1 MVAARAL
8 TWTLVHFRSGIRP
21 LMLLALLANA
31 LPAPLAASA
40 SEYEGKRISAISFEP
55 AAQPLLPVELQTK
68 VKLTVGQ
75 PLRLED
81 VRQSISQLYASGRYL
96 EISVDAQAAGNGV
109 ALKFIT
115 TSTQFIREVT
125 VTGVPEPPNA
135 GQLVTATK
143 LQLGNPYSESQVR
156 RAVESLLEVLR
167 GNGFYQAAVAQEK
180 VAQPSQQID
189 VHLSVESGA
198 RAKFT
203 TPVVKGNPG
212 RPVDQII
219 KAARWRKFLGYG
231 DWAPVTDSR
240 LQNGLD
246 RIRSSYQKK
255 DFLMAK
261 VSLDLMNYQ
270 EDTNRVIPV
279 LDVNSGARVLV
290 EVSGA
295 KISKGKVKQ
304 LVPIYQEQSV
314 DKDLLVEGKRNI
326 AEFLESKGYFDSD
339 VDFDVT
345 TNDKNEQVIE
355 YVIDRG
361 NRHKLVAI
369 EITGNKYFTTPTLRE
384 RMYLTPAN
392 LLQFRYGRYS
402 GSYLKRDVNAIKDL
416 YQSNGFREVEVT
428 TTTDDDHKAR
438 DNDVTVFLTVKEGP
452 QFFVAKL
459 DLQGVRK
466 EYLDEIQT
474 LLRSS
479 EGQPYSDLNIVNDQE
494 TVLNYYFNRG
504 FADAT
509 FESTITPA
517 AVPNQV
523 DVKFVVNE
531 GGRQFV
537 REVLVSGL
545 KTANADLV
553 RNRIR
558 NLNPGE
564 PLSQSSMTD
573 SQRRL
578 YDLGIFARVDVALQN
593 PDGDEDYKNVLY
605 RLEEGR
611 KYSVVGGVGA
621 QVGRIGSG
629 TPSTFDS
636 PAGAPGFS
644 PRVSFG
650 INRSNALGLGH
661 TASILTR
668 LSNIQKRVVFSYV
681 APQFKGN
688 DAVNLSFT
696 GVYDDARDIRTFH
709 AKRQEAFVQ
718 LGQKLTK
725 ANTVQYRIGYRHVTV
740 DQNSLQISPGLIP
753 ILSQPVQLTIAS
765 VTFAQDRRDDPSDAH
780 KGIYNSLDAAFAT
793 NFFGSKTTFTRAL
806 GRNSTYHKLK
816 RDVVLARS
824 TSFGVETKLGRLD
837 VPLPERFFAGG
848 SSSHRGFPDN
858 QAGPRDLITGF
869 PVGGTALLMNSVE
882 VRFPLIGDNLRG
894 VVFHD
899 AGNVYSQIG
908 KVSFRYQ
915 QQGITDFNY
924 MVHALGFGIRYRT
937 PVGPIRIDLGY
948 ALNPPKFS
956 GFKGSRDQLFG
967 DPALLPGLITRQQ
980 ISHFQF
986 HFSLGQ
992 AF

>member
-1 MVAARAL
+1 
-8 TWTLVHFRSGIRP
+8 
-21 LMLLALLANA
+21 MLLALLANA
-31 LPAPLAASA
+31 ISAPLAAKA
-40 SEYEGKRISAISFEP
+40 SDYEGKRISAITFDP
-55 AAQPLLPVELQTK
+55 AEQPLLPVELQKK
-68 VKLTVGQ
+68 VTLTVGQ
-75 PLRLED
+75 PLRLEA
-81 VRQSISQLYASGRYL
+81 VRQSISQLFASGRYL
-96 EISVDAQAAGNGV
+96 DISVDAAAAGDGV
-109 ALKFIT
+109 SLKFIT

-167 GNGFYQAAVAQEK
+167 GNGFYQATIASEK
-180 VAQPSQQID
+180 MAQPSQQID
-189 VHLSVESGA
+189 IHLSVESGA

-212 RPVDQII
+212 RPVEQII
-219 KAARWRKFLGYG
+219 KAARWRKFLGFG
-231 DWAPVTDSR
+231 DWAPATDSR

-246 RIRSSYQKK
+246 RIRGSYQKK

-270 EDTNRVIPV
+270 EDTNRVVPV
-279 LDVNSGARVLV
+279 LEVDGGSRVLV
-290 EVSGA
+290 DVSGT
-295 KISKGKVKQ
+295 KISKGKIKQ

-314 DKDLLVEGKRNI
+314 DKDLLVEGRRNI
-326 AEFLESKGYFDSD
+326 TEFLESKGYFDSD

-355 YVIDRG
+355 YVVDRG

-369 EITGNKYFTTPTLRE
+369 EISGNKYFNTPTLRE

-392 LLQFRYGRYS
+392 FLQFRYGRYS
-402 GSYLKRDVNAIKDL
+402 SSYLKRDLSAIRDL
-416 YQSNGFREVEVT
+416 YQSNGFRDVEVT
-428 TTTDDDHKAR
+428 AKTEDEYKGQL
-438 DNDVTVFLTVKEGP
+438 NGVGVLINVKEGP
-452 QFFVAKL
+452 QSFVAKL
-459 DLQGVRK
+459 DLEGVRK
-466 EYLDEIQT
+466 EYLEEIQT
-474 LLRSS
+474 MLRSS
-479 EGQPYSDLNIVNDQE
+479 EGQPYSDLNVVNDQE

-509 FESTITPA
+509 FESAITPSA
-517 AVPNQV
+517 APNQV
-523 DVKFVVNE
+523 EIKITVNE
-531 GGRQFV
+531 GERQFV

-545 KTANADLV
+545 HATNVSLV

-564 PLSQSSMTD
+564 PLSQSSVTD

-593 PDGDEDYKNVLY
+593 PDGEEDYKNVLY

-611 KYSVVGGVGA
+611 KYSVVGGIGA

-644 PRVSFG
+644 PRVSLG
-650 INRSNALGLGH
+650 ISRTNVLGLGH
-661 TASILTR
+661 TASIQTR
-668 LSNIQKRVVFSYV
+668 FSNIQKRGVFSYT

-688 DAVNLSFT
+688 DAVDLSFT
-696 GVYDDARDIRTFH
+696 GIYDDSRDIRTFH

-725 ANTVQYRIGYRHVTV
+725 ANSVQYRIGYRHVTV
-740 DQNSLQISPGLIP
+740 DQNSLQISPALIP
-753 ILSQPVQLTIAS
+753 LLSQPEQLTIAS

-780 KGIYNSLDAAFAT
+780 KGIYNSLDTAFAT

-816 RDVVLARS
+816 RDMVLARS

-848 SSSHRGFPDN
+848 SSSQRGFPDN

-869 PVGGTALLMNSVE
+869 PIGGTALLLNNVE
-882 VRFPLIGDNLRG
+882 LRFPLIGDNLRG

-899 AGNVYSQIG
+899 AGNVYSQLG
-908 KVSFRYQ
+908 KVSFRYNQ
-915 QQGITDFNY
+915 RDITDFNY
-924 MVHALGFGIRYRT
+924 MVHAVGFGIRYRT
-937 PVGPIRIDLGY
+937 PVGPIRVDLGY
-948 ALNPPKFS
+948 ALNPPQFS
-956 GFKGSRDQLFG
+956 GFKGSRDQLYG

>member
-1 MVAARAL
+1 
-8 TWTLVHFRSGIRP
+8 VHFRSGVRP
-21 LMLLALLANA
+21 LILLALLANMLA
-31 LPAPLAASA
+31 NILAYAQPSSLAASA
-40 SEYEGKRISAISFEP
+40 TEYEGKRISAITFEP
-55 AAQPLLPVELQTK
+55 AAQPLLPVELQKK
-68 VKLTVGQ
+68 VALTVGQ
-75 PLRLED
+75 PLHMENVRL
-81 VRQSISQLYASGRYL
+81 SISQLYGTGRYL
-96 EISVDAQAAGNGV
+96 EISVDAQPDGDGV

-115 TSTQFIREVT
+115 SSTQFIREVT

-135 GQLVTATK
+135 GQLATATK

-167 GNGFYQAAVAQEK
+167 ANGFYQATVASEK
-180 VAQPSQQID
+180 LVQPSQQID
-189 VHLSVESGA
+189 VHFSVESGN
-198 RAKFT
+198 RAKFS
-203 TPVVKGNPG
+203 TPLVKGNPG

-219 KAARWRKFLGYG
+219 KAARWRKFLGFG
-231 DWAPVTDSR
+231 DWAPATDSR

-246 RIRSSYQKK
+246 RIRRSYQKK

-261 VSLDLMNYQ
+261 VALDQMNYQ
-270 EDTNRVIPV
+270 EDTNRVVPM
-279 LDVNSGARVLV
+279 LDVNGGARVLV
-290 EVSGA
+290 DVSGA
-295 KISKGKVKQ
+295 KISNGKVKQ

-314 DKDLLVEGKRNI
+314 DKDLLMEGKRNI
-326 AEFLESKGYFDSD
+326 AEFMESKGYFDSD
-339 VDFDVT
+339 VNFDIT

-361 NRHKLVAI
+361 DRHKLVAI
-369 EITGNKYFTTPTLRE
+369 EISGNKYFTTPTLRE

-392 LLQFRYGRYS
+392 LLQFRHGRYS
-402 GSYLKRDVNAIKDL
+402 SSYLKRDVNAIKDL
-416 YQSNGFREVEVT
+416 YESNGFRDVEVT
-428 TTTDDDHKAR
+428 SSTEDDYKGQN
-438 DNDVTVFLTVKEGP
+438 NDVAVFLKIKEGP
-452 QFFVAKL
+452 QWFVAKL
-459 DLQGVRK
+459 ELEGVRK
-466 EYLDEIQT
+466 EYLEEIQT
-474 LLRSS
+474 QLRSS
-479 EGQPYSDLNIVNDQE
+479 EGQPYSDLNVVNDQE
-494 TVLNYYFNRG
+494 TVLNYYYNRG

-509 FESTITPA
+509 FESTISPSA
-517 AVPNQV
+517 APNQM
-523 DVKFVVNE
+523 DAKFVIHE
-531 GGRQFV
+531 GNRQFV
-537 REVLVSGL
+537 RDVLVSGL
-545 KTANADLV
+545 KATDPDLV

-558 NLNPGE
+558 NMNSGE
-564 PLSQSSMTD
+564 PLSQVSMTD

-593 PDGDEDYKNVLY
+593 PDGEEDYKNVLY

-629 TPSTFDS
+629 TPSTFDA

-650 INRSNALGLGH
+650 INRSNAFGLGH

-668 LSNIQKRVVFSYV
+668 FSNIQKRVVFSYV

-696 GVYDDARDIRTFH
+696 GIFDDSRDIRTFH
-709 AKRQEAFVQ
+709 AKREEGFVQ

-740 DQNSLQISPGLIP
+740 DQNSLQISPALIP
-753 ILSQPVQLTIAS
+753 LLSQPVRLTIAS
-765 VTFAQDRRDDPSDAH
+765 TTFVQDRRDDPSDSR

-806 GRNSTYHKLK
+806 GRNSTYHKVK

-824 TSFGVETKLGRLD
+824 TSFGVETKLSRLE

-848 SSSHRGFPDN
+848 SSSQRGFPDN

-869 PVGGTALLMNSVE
+869 PIGGTALLLNNVE
-882 VRFPLIGDNLRG
+882 LRFPLIGDNLRG
-894 VVFHD
+894 VIFHD
-899 AGNVYSQIG
+899 AGNVYSQLG
-908 KVSFRYQ
+908 KVSFRYNQ
-915 QQGITDFNY
+915 KDITDFDY

-937 PVGPIRIDLGY
+937 PVGPIRVDFGY
-948 ALNPPKFS
+948 ALNPPRFS
-956 GFKGSRDQLFG
+956 GFKGSRDQLYG
-967 DPALLPGLITRQQ
+967 DPALLPSLITNQQ

>member
-1 MVAARAL
+1 M
-8 TWTLVHFRSGIRP
+8 HFRSGRWP
-21 LMLLALLANA
+21 LILLALLASTH
-31 LPAPLAASA
+31 LSPLAASPGDF
-40 SEYEGKRISAISFEP
+40 EGKRIVAIAFEP
-55 AAQPLLPVELQTK
+55 AAQPLLPVELQKK
-68 VKLTVGQ
+68 VVLTVGQ
-75 PLRLED
+75 PLRMED
-81 VRQSISQLYASGRYL
+81 VRLAISQLYATGRYQD
-96 EISVDAQAAGNGV
+96 ITVDAEMSGEGV

-115 TSTQFIREVT
+115 VSTVFIREVT

-135 GQLVTATK
+135 GQLATATK
-143 LQLGNPYSESQVR
+143 LQLGNPFSESQVR

-167 GNGFYQAAVAQEK
+167 ANGFYQATVASEK
-180 VAQPSQQID
+180 LMRPSQQID
-189 VHLSVESGA
+189 VHFSVESGNRA
-198 RAKFT
+198 RFT

-219 KAARWRKFLGYG
+219 KAARWRKFLGFG
-231 DWAPVTDSR
+231 DWASATDAR
-240 LQNGLD
+240 VQNGLD
-246 RIRSSYQKK
+246 RIRRSYQKK

-261 VSLDLMNYQ
+261 VTLDQMNYQ
-270 EDTNRVIPV
+270 EDSNRVVPV
-279 LDVNSGARVLV
+279 LDVDGGSRVLV
-290 EVSGA
+290 EVAGA
-295 KISKGKVKQ
+295 KVSTGKLKQ

-314 DKDLLVEGKRNI
+314 DKDLLMEGKRNI
-326 AEFLESKGYFDSD
+326 SEFMESKGYFDSD
-339 VDFDVT
+339 VNFDMT
-345 TNDKNEQVIE
+345 TNDKHEQVIE
-355 YVIDRG
+355 YLIDRG
-361 NRHKLVAI
+361 DRHKLVAI
-369 EITGNKYFTTPTLRE
+369 EISGNKYFTTPTLRE

-392 LLQFRYGRYS
+392 LLQFRHGRYS
-402 GSYLKRDVNAIKDL
+402 SSYLKRDVNAIKDL
-416 YQSNGFREVEVT
+416 YESNGFRDVEVASST
-428 TTTDDDHKAR
+428 EDDYKGKTDDVA
-438 DNDVTVFLTVKEGP
+438 VFLKIKEGP
-452 QFFVAKL
+452 QITVGKL
-459 DLQGVRK
+459 DLEGVRK
-466 EYLDEIQT
+466 EYLEEIQG

-479 EGQPYSDLNIVNDQE
+479 EGQPYSDLNVVNDQE

-504 FADAT
+504 FPDAA
-509 FESTITPA
+509 FDSTIAPSA
-517 AVPNQV
+517 GPNQM
-523 DVKFVVNE
+523 DVKFVIQE
-531 GGRQFV
+531 GDRQFV
-537 REVLVSGL
+537 RDVLVSGL
-545 KTANADLV
+545 KATDPDLV

-611 KYSVVGGVGA
+611 KYSIVGGIGA

-650 INRSNALGLGH
+650 INRSNAFGLGH

-681 APQFKGN
+681 APQFKG
-688 DAVNLSFT
+688 DDRVNLSFT
-696 GVYDDARDIRTFH
+696 GIYDDSRDITTFH
-709 AKRQEAFVQ
+709 AKRQEGFVQ

-725 ANTVQYRIGYRHVTV
+725 ANTVQYRVGYRHVSV
-740 DQNSLQISPGLIP
+740 DQNSLQISPALIP

-765 VTFAQDRRDDPSDAH
+765 ATFVQDRRDDPSDSR

-793 NFFGSKTTFTRAL
+793 NFFGTKTTFTRVL
-806 GRNSTYHKLK
+806 GRNSTYHRIT

-824 TSFGVETKLGRLD
+824 TSFGVETKLST
-837 VPLPERFFAGG
+837 VEIPLPERFFAGG

-869 PVGGTALLMNSVE
+869 PIGGTALLLNNVE
-882 VRFPLIGDNLRG
+882 LRFPLIGDNLRG

-899 AGNVYSQIG
+899 AGNVYSQLG
-908 KVSFRYQ
+908 KVSFRYNQ
-915 QQGITDFNY
+915 KDITDFNY

-948 ALNPPKFS
+948 SLNPPNFS
-956 GFKGSRDQLFG
+956 GYKGSRDQLYG
-967 DPALLPGLITRQQ
+967 DPSLLPSLITQQQ

>member
-1 MVAARAL
+1 
-8 TWTLVHFRSGIRP
+8 
-21 LMLLALLANA
+21 MLLAFLANSFS
-31 LPAPLAASA
+31 APLRASA

-55 AAQPLLPVELQTK
+55 SAQPLLPVELQKK
-68 VKLTVGQ
+68 VALTVGQ

-81 VRQSISQLYASGRYL
+81 IRQSISQLYASGRYL
-96 EISVDAQAAGNGV
+96 NISVDAQAAGAGV

-143 LQLGNPYSESQVR
+143 LQLGNPLSESQVR
-156 RAVESLLEVLR
+156 RAVESLLDVLR
-167 GNGFYQAAVAQEK
+167 ANGLYQATIASSEM
-180 VAQPSQQID
+180 AQPSQQID
-189 VHLSVESGA
+189 VHLSVESGS

-203 TPVVKGNPG
+203 TPEVKGNPG

-219 KAARWRKFLGYG
+219 KAAHWRKFLGFG
-231 DWAPVTDSR
+231 DWAPATDAR

-246 RIRSSYQKK
+246 RIRRSYQKK

-261 VSLDLMNYQ
+261 VTLDQMNYQ
-270 EDTNRVIPV
+270 ENTNRVVPV
-279 LDVNSGARVLV
+279 LEVDGGARVLV
-290 EVSGA
+290 DVSGV
-295 KISKGKVKQ
+295 KISKAKVKQ
-304 LVPIYQEQSV
+304 LIPIYQEQSV
-314 DKDLLVEGKRNI
+314 DKDLLVEGRRNI

-339 VDFDVT
+339 VEFDVT

-355 YVIDRG
+355 YAVDRG
-361 NRHKLVAI
+361 NRHKLMAI
-369 EITGNKYFTTPTLRE
+369 EISGNKYFTTPTLRE

-402 GSYLKRDVNAIKDL
+402 SSFLKRDVSAIKDL
-416 YQSNGFREVEVT
+416 YQSNGFRDVEVT
-428 TTTDDDHKAR
+428 SGTVDDYKGR
-438 DNDVTVFLTVKEGP
+438 TNDVGVVLKVKEGP
-452 QFFVAKL
+452 QSFVAKL
-459 DLQGVRK
+459 ELEGIRK
-466 EYLDEIQT
+466 EYQDEIQT
-474 LLRSS
+474 MLRSG

-494 TVLNYYFNRG
+494 TVLNFYFNRG
-504 FADAT
+504 FADAS

-517 AVPNQV
+517 EAPNQM
-523 DVKFVVNE
+523 DVKFVVHE
-531 GGRQFV
+531 GSRQFV

-545 KTANADLV
+545 KTTNADLV

-558 NLNPGE
+558 NLIPGE

-611 KYSVVGGVGA
+611 KYSVVGGIGA

-644 PRVSFG
+644 PRVSLG
-650 INRSNALGLGH
+650 ISRSNALGLGH
-661 TASILTR
+661 TVSILTR
-668 LSNIQKRVVFSYV
+668 LSNIQKRAVFTYL

-696 GVYDDARDIRTFH
+696 GIYDDARDIRTFH

-718 LGQKLTK
+718 LGQKLSK
-725 ANTVQYRIGYRHVTV
+725 ADTIQYRLGYRHVTV

-753 ILSQPVQLTIAS
+753 ILSQPVQLTISS

-869 PVGGTALLMNSVE
+869 PVGGTALLLNSVE

-899 AGNVYSQIG
+899 AGNVYSQLG
-908 KVSFRYQ
+908 KVSFRYRQ
-915 QQGITDFNY
+915 RDLADFNY
-924 MVHALGFGIRYRT
+924 MVHVLGFGIRYRT

-948 ALNPPKFS
+948 ALNPPNFS
-956 GFKGSRDQLFG
+956 GFKGSRDQLYG
-967 DPALLPGLITRQQ
+967 DPSLLPGLITKQQ

>member
-1 MVAARAL
+1 
-8 TWTLVHFRSGIRP
+8 
-21 LMLLALLANA
+21 MLLAFLANSFS
-31 LPAPLAASA
+31 APLRASA

-55 AAQPLLPVELQTK
+55 SAQPLLPVELQKK
-68 VKLTVGQ
+68 VALTVGQ

-81 VRQSISQLYASGRYL
+81 IRQSISQLYASGRYL
-96 EISVDAQAAGNGV
+96 NISVDAQAAGAGV

-143 LQLGNPYSESQVR
+143 LQLGNPLSESQVR
-156 RAVESLLEVLR
+156 RAVESLLDVLR
-167 GNGFYQAAVAQEK
+167 ANGLYQATIASSEM
-180 VAQPSQQID
+180 AQPSQQID
-189 VHLSVESGA
+189 VHLSVESGS

-203 TPVVKGNPG
+203 TPEVKGNPG

-219 KAARWRKFLGYG
+219 KAAHWRKFLGFG
-231 DWAPVTDSR
+231 DWAPATDAR

-246 RIRSSYQKK
+246 RIRRSYQKK

-261 VSLDLMNYQ
+261 VTLDQMNYQ
-270 EDTNRVIPV
+270 ENTNRVVPV
-279 LDVNSGARVLV
+279 LEVDGGARVLV
-290 EVSGA
+290 DVSGV
-295 KISKGKVKQ
+295 KISKAKVKQ
-304 LVPIYQEQSV
+304 LIPIYQEQSV
-314 DKDLLVEGKRNI
+314 DKDLLVEGRRNI

-339 VDFDVT
+339 VEFDVT

-355 YVIDRG
+355 YAVDRG
-361 NRHKLVAI
+361 NRHKLMAI
-369 EITGNKYFTTPTLRE
+369 EISGNKYFTTPTLRE

-402 GSYLKRDVNAIKDL
+402 SSFLKRDVSAIKDL
-416 YQSNGFREVEVT
+416 YQSNGFRDVEVT
-428 TTTDDDHKAR
+428 SGTVDDYKGR
-438 DNDVTVFLTVKEGP
+438 TNDVGVVLKVKEGP
-452 QFFVAKL
+452 QSFVEKL
-459 DLQGVRK
+459 ELEGIRK
-466 EYLDEIQT
+466 EYQDEIQT
-474 LLRSS
+474 MLRSG

-494 TVLNYYFNRG
+494 TVLNFYFNRG
-504 FADAT
+504 FADAS

-517 AVPNQV
+517 EAPNQM
-523 DVKFVVNE
+523 DVKFVVHE
-531 GGRQFV
+531 GSRQFV

-545 KTANADLV
+545 KTTNADLV

-558 NLNPGE
+558 NLIPGE

-611 KYSVVGGVGA
+611 KYSVVGGIGA

-644 PRVSFG
+644 PRVSLG
-650 INRSNALGLGH
+650 ISRSNALGLGH
-661 TASILTR
+661 TVSILTR
-668 LSNIQKRVVFSYV
+668 LSNIQKRAVFTYL

-696 GVYDDARDIRTFH
+696 GIYDDARDIRTFH

-718 LGQKLTK
+718 LGQKLSK
-725 ANTVQYRIGYRHVTV
+725 ADTIQYRLGYRHVTV

-753 ILSQPVQLTIAS
+753 ILSQPVQLTISS

-869 PVGGTALLMNSVE
+869 PVGGTALLLNSVE

-899 AGNVYSQIG
+899 AGNVYSQLG
-908 KVSFRYQ
+908 KVSFRYRQ
-915 QQGITDFNY
+915 RDLADFNY
-924 MVHALGFGIRYRT
+924 MVHVLGFGIRYRT

-948 ALNPPKFS
+948 ALNPPNFS
-956 GFKGSRDQLFG
+956 GFKGSRDQLYG
-967 DPALLPGLITRQQ
+967 DPSLLPGLITKQQ